1 MAGRRW
7 TAGGPGGYLGAVV
20 LAVFLALLLVFSA
33 PGSTL
38 ASLVGAPVGRPS
50 QPELPGGKEVAALSK
65 AWPGRIAETAVR
77 DGEWMLRVG
86 GTWFAWA
93 NGRLLPEIERD
104 RWEEFVSLSFYRY
117 PLELPPLAPVDDE
130 TAARLRERVREID
143 RNPPR
148 RNDAFLGLLL
158 RAGDRAETEARIVKM
173 EAAGFTVSVHEEVAG
188 PLALVSEEL
197 LALKAADPEVK
208 VFLRGLAEMNG
219 YNYRFVDGTRTRSYH
234 SYGLALDLIPRSYG
248 GRHPYW
254 RWAMRKV
261 PDWWAVPYARRWMVP
276 TPVVEAFERHGFVW
290 GGKWLFFDTMHFEYR
305 PEVLQL
311 AREAAAEAAAAATG
325 EGPGPDS

>member
-1 MAGRRW
+1 VAI
-7 TAGGPGGYLGAVV
+7 AV
-20 LAVFLALLLVFSA
+20 LLALLLVFAA
-33 PGSTL
+33 PGSPL
-38 ASLVGAPVGRPS
+38 ASLVRAPAG
-50 QPELPGGKEVAALSK
+50 QPREPALPGGKEVAALAK

-77 DGEWMLRVG
+77 DGEWMLRVDG
-86 GTWFAWA
+86 AWFAWA
-93 NGRLLPEIERD
+93 NGRLLPEAERG
-104 RWEEFVSLSFYRY
+104 RWEEFVPLSFYRY
-117 PLELPPLAPVDDE
+117 PLDLPPLAPVDDE
-130 TAARLRERVREID
+130 TAARLRERIREND

-158 RAGDRAETEARIVKM
+158 RAGDRAETEARIVKR
-173 EAAGFTVSVHEEVAG
+173 EAAGFTVSVHEEAAG

-208 VFLRGLAEMNG
+208 AFLRGLAEMNG

-234 SYGLALDLIPRSYG
+234 SYGLAVDLIPRSYG

-254 RWAMRKV
+254 RWAMRKE

-305 PEVLQL
+305 PEVLEI
-311 AREAAAEAAAAATG
+311 AREAAAEAAAAAAG
-325 EGPGPDS
+325 SEGPGPDS